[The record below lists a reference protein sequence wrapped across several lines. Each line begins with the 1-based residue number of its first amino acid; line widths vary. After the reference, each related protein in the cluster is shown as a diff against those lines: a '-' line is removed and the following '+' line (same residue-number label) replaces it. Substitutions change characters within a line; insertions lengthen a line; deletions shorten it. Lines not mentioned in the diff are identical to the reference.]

1 MRIRWLSL
9 VVGLPGLEPGTSSL
23 SEIDSQALCY
33 PASPLVVLL
42 HRSYKDGVNRCP
54 ASTSYA
60 FEVRSSQ
67 TPVELMPPAAIRA
80 PGCSYSGIW
89 HQKL

>member
-1 MRIRWLSL
+1 MAAF
-9 VVGLPGLEPGTSSL
+9 L

-33 PASPLVVLL
+33 PAFPLVVLL
-42 HRSYKDGVNRCP
+42 RKSYKDGVNRCP

-80 PGCSYSGIW
+80 PGCSLLRHLAPETVRADKSIGC
-89 HQKL
+89 